1 MKNFLTVAFLL
12 AITFIGFSQTKNF
25 IDQPY
30 LETTAK
36 VDSLVKPDRIYLSI
50 LIQEKEDRNKTSVEF
65 QEQILAE
72 VLENLNIDLK
82 KQLKIEDVAS
92 NFKKYFLKKKSVI
105 KSKAYELVVYD
116 GLTASQVLIR
126 LEAKGISN
134 IHLIKTEFSKIEAL
148 KMTLRTKAILK
159 AKAQATALVT
169 PLEQQLVK
177 AIFISDTN
185 FNNYY
190 YPRNRQMSLAY
201 TANESLED
209 PIDIEFADIKV
220 ESEVTVKFSIN

>member
-1 MKNFLTVAFLL
+1 
-12 AITFIGFSQTKNF
+12 
-25 IDQPY
+25 
-30 LETTAK
+30 
-36 VDSLVKPDRIYLSI
+36 
-50 LIQEKEDRNKTSVEF
+50 
-65 QEQILAE
+65 
-72 VLENLNIDLK
+72 
-82 KQLKIEDVAS
+82 
-92 NFKKYFLKKKSVI
+92 
-105 KSKAYELVVYD
+105 
-116 GLTASQVLIR
+116 
-126 LEAKGISN
+126 
-134 IHLIKTEFSKIEAL
+134 
-148 KMTLRTKAILK
+148 MTLRTKTILK

-177 AIFISDTN
+177 AIFISDSN